1 VDLERVTVP
10 QGNHSKD
17 GTRARALVKF
27 CASVPGI
34 LVTVVQGREWPKS
47 DQSSKSV
54 PAVKVTL
61 QDEESRKSHS
71 QELKHRESHS
81 QDLKHHVH
89 AAAPA
94 QASFGDPSPPNQTLQ
109 ARLSTAREYLT
120 AGFLGDHCKPDFNAS
135 FELFLYGSDGI
146 IIYFHTQALTPPRP
160 TLHARTHTR
169 ARTHTHTLK

>member
-10 QGNHSKD
+10 QGNHSKN

-61 QDEESRKSHS
+61 QDEA
-71 QELKHRESHS
+71 S

-94 QASFGDPSPPNQTLQ
+94 QARFGDPSLPNHTLQ
-109 ARLSTAREYLT
+109 ARLSTARENLT
-120 AGFLGDHCKPDFNAS
+120 DGFLGDYTKPNFNVS

-146 IIYFHTQALTPPRP
+146 SIYFHTHALTPAPP
-160 TLHARTHTR
+160 TMHARTQVRTQAHAQARTR
-169 ARTHTHTLK
+169 ARAHTHTHTR